1 MNLKYNRIDMKKG
14 TRGDRIIR
22 KASEK
27 APYPLK
33 TKLSKRKAIRSKRS
47 PATRDFGTDL
57 TNHPEPIATEVEA
70 EPLETSF
77 SNPSEISPYLTS
89 IVEHLIHNDQKFSNM
104 MVLALSKQED
114 FGQSKISTD
123 MRKVLLKWLI
133 QVSRK
138 FQVKD

>member
-22 KASEK
+22 KVSEK

-33 TKLSKRKAIRSKRS
+33 TKLSKRKTIIPKRS

-70 EPLETSF
+70 
-77 SNPSEISPYLTS
+77 
-89 IVEHLIHNDQKFSNM
+89 
-104 MVLALSKQED
+104 
-114 FGQSKISTD
+114 
-123 MRKVLLKWLI
+123 
-133 QVSRK
+133 
-138 FQVKD
+138 

>member
-33 TKLSKRKAIRSKRS
+33 TKIYKRKAIRAKRS

-57 TNHPEPIATEVEA
+57 TNHPEPIATEA
-70 EPLETSF
+70 KTQPLENSL

-89 IVEHLIHNDQKFSNM
+89 IVEHLIHNDQKFTNL
-104 MVLALSKQED
+104 MVSALSRQED
-114 FGQSKISTD
+114 FGQSKISTE
-123 MRKVLLKWLI
+123 MRKVLLKWLM